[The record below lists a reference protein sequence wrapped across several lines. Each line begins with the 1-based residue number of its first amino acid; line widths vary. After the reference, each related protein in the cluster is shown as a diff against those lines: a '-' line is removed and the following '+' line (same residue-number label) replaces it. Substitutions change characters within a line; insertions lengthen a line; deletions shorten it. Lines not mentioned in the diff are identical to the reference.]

1 MEEKKETQIDFVIA
15 WVDGGDPAWQRERD
29 RYGKMGE
36 KTAVEETGER
46 EKSGVA
52 CDTRDV
58 RYRDWDCLRF
68 WFRSVEQNAPW
79 VHKIYFVTWG
89 HVPKWLNGN
98 HPKLEIVRHED
109 YIPGEFLPTFNS
121 HTIELNFHRIPGLS
135 EQFVYFND
143 DMFLL
148 RQVSPGQFFRDG
160 KPLDML
166 ALQPVVANREDAV
179 MPYIYLNNAMVLARY
194 FDKRENMKQQPGA
207 YWHPG
212 YPLLYFGYNLL
223 ERMFPRFTGFY
234 TVHGPSPLLKN
245 TYEALCHGL
254 RHIRKYER
262 LLMVQHE
269 KKEPQERYDGLV
281 RFCAEHG
288 FGHEYLA
295 SIRDREIREGDLF
308 ILVSDRDLV
317 TLLKQAERQQMTPG
331 REFGIISYNDTP
343 LKEILAG
350 GITTLS
356 TDFRQ
361 MGLTL
366 AQLIFQKGIRNI
378 ENPWMLNI
386 RRSL

>member
-79 VHKIYFVTWG
+79 VHKLYFVTWG

-148 RQVSPGQFFRDG
+148 RQVTHGQFFRDG

-234 TVHGPSPLLKN
+234 TVHGPSPLLKS
-245 TYEALCHGL
+245 TYEAL
-254 RHIRKYER
+254 
-262 LLMVQHE
+262 
-269 KKEPQERYDGLV
+269 
-281 RFCAEHG
+281 
-288 FGHEYLA
+288 
-295 SIRDREIREGDLF
+295 
-308 ILVSDRDLV
+308 
-317 TLLKQAERQQMTPG
+317 
-331 REFGIISYNDTP
+331 
-343 LKEILAG
+343 
-350 GITTLS
+350 
-356 TDFRQ
+356 
-361 MGLTL
+361 
-366 AQLIFQKGIRNI
+366 
-378 ENPWMLNI
+378 
-386 RRSL
+386 

>member
-1 MEEKKETQIDFVIA
+1 MDGAGRIAWKRKGKHRLIFVIA
-15 WVDGGDPAWQRERD
+15 WVATAGIRMAESGID
-29 RYGKMGE
+29 MGRWGE
-36 KTAVEETGER
+36 TAVEETG

-89 HVPKWLNGN
+89 HVPKWLNESM
-98 HPKLEIVRHED
+98 KLEIVRHEL
-109 YIPGEFLPTFNS
+109 YSGEFLPTFNS

-166 ALQPVVANREDAV
+166 AQPVVANREDAV

-207 YWHPG
+207 YWHLG

-234 TVHGPSPLLKN
+234 TVTVTSPLLKN
-245 TYEALCHGL
+245 TYEALW
-254 RHIRKYER
+254 
-262 LLMVQHE
+262 Q
-269 KKEPQERYDGLV
+269 
-281 RFCAEHG
+281 
-288 FGHEYLA
+288 
-295 SIRDREIREGDLF
+295 REGALLSEVCSHRFRSRED
-308 ILVSDRDLV
+308 VSQVSAQRM
-317 TLLKQAERQQMTPG
+317 AE
-331 REFGIISYNDTP
+331 
-343 LKEILAG
+343 AG
-350 GITTLS
+350 G
-356 TDFRQ
+356 
-361 MGLTL
+361 
-366 AQLIFQKGIRNI
+366 
-378 ENPWMLNI
+378 
-386 RRSL
+386 

>member
-36 KTAVEETGER
+36 KTAAEETGER

-148 RQVSPGQFFRDG
+148 QQVSPGQFFRDG

-245 TYEALCHGL
+245 TYEALWQREGALLSEVCSHRFRSREDVSQYLL
-254 RHIRKYER
+254 REWQKLEGNFYPVNACRFCRYYDLSDQNTS
-262 LLMVQHE
+262 LLHAIE
-269 KKEPQERYDGLV
+269 KKKSPAVCINDSQKVEAYDRVKRELNEAFLKAFPQKSSFEMDG
-281 RFCAEHG
+281 
-288 FGHEYLA
+288 
-295 SIRDREIREGDLF
+295 
-308 ILVSDRDLV
+308 
-317 TLLKQAERQQMTPG
+317 
-331 REFGIISYNDTP
+331 
-343 LKEILAG
+343 AG
-350 GITTLS
+350 E
-356 TDFRQ
+356 
-361 MGLTL
+361 
-366 AQLIFQKGIRNI
+366 KH
-378 ENPWMLNI
+378 
-386 RRSL
+386 

>member
-1 MEEKKETQIDFVIA
+1 MAERAGPLWE
-15 WVDGGDPAWQRERD
+15 DGGEKQRRKRPERERSPALPAIP
-29 RYGKMGE
+29 GMCATVTG
-36 KTAVEETGER
+36 TACG
-46 EKSGVA
+46 SGSAVWNRMPRG
-52 CDTRDV
+52 C
-58 RYRDWDCLRF
+58 
-68 WFRSVEQNAPW
+68 N
-79 VHKIYFVTWG
+79 KIYFVTWG

-148 RQVSPGQFFRDG
+148 QQVSPGQFFRDG

-245 TYEALCHGL
+245 TYEALWQ
-254 RHIRKYER
+254 RE
-262 LLMVQHE
+262 E
-269 KKEPQERYDGLV
+269 
-281 RFCAEHG
+281 RFCRRFA
-288 FGHEYLA
+288 A
-295 SIRDREIREGDLF
+295 TDS
-308 ILVSDRDLV
+308 
-317 TLLKQAERQQMTPG
+317 AAG
-331 REFGIISYNDTP
+331 R
-343 LKEILAG
+343 
-350 GITTLS
+350 
-356 TDFRQ
+356 
-361 MGLTL
+361 M
-366 AQLIFQKGIRNI
+366 
-378 ENPWMLNI
+378 
-386 RRSL
+386 